1 MSSPSLTVLIS
12 RIGETQPNL
21 SAQSALLIGLLALV
35 VVVLPWYAIAEP
47 FDTMAHEGAHA
58 LAAWAISWPVI
69 DVELESNGDG
79 GTNLPPR
86 TGRLGAVLVGVVGYL
101 GPSAGGL
108 LAAWLISKGH
118 SVAVLWLVLGL
129 LGLLLLQVSSFFA
142 VCLVSAAGAACYI
155 AIRYAAIGKETVL
168 AYSIAWFLLLSGVRT
183 VLRHGVAAKD
193 AGILSGITGLPG
205 LVWFA
210 LWPAGS
216 GYALV
221 TGAKLLI

>member
-12 RIGETQPNL
+12 RIGETQPDL
-21 SAQSALLIGLLALV
+21 SAQNALLIGLFALV
-35 VVVLPWYAIAEP
+35 VVALPWYRIAEP

-58 LAAWAISWPVI
+58 LAAWAIGWPVV
-69 DVELESNGDG
+69 DMELESNGNG
-79 GTNLPPR
+79 GTNVIPGA
-86 TGRLGAVLVGVVGYL
+86 GRAGAVLVGVVGYL

-118 SVAVLWLVLGL
+118 SVAVLWLVLVL

-142 VCLVSAAGAACYI
+142 VCVVIAAGFACYL

-183 VLRHGVAAKD
+183 ILRHGVAATD
-193 AGILSGITGLPG
+193 AGILRGITHVPV
-205 LVWFA
+205 LVWHA
-210 LWPAGS
+210 LWLVGS

-221 TGAKLLI
+221 IGAKLLI